1 MKTIHTFV
9 ATLAL
14 ASSAAI
20 LCAGM
25 GFGFGASNASKSGPK
40 IEGTYMLEY
49 RETSDGKKIVAPEIV
64 GMLSYSKTT
73 RNFNVYWMSG
83 GKPSS
88 ISMVAKYTL
97 SEKEYTEDCMY
108 YSENMD
114 GKGITYNTAATHGVS
129 PVTMKDGEIQFTPAL
144 HGEPMLSISKN
155 GMIATRTGSF
165 TDHWKKID

>member
-1 MKTIHTFV
+1 MKTVHTFV
-9 ATLAL
+9 ATLVL
-14 ASSAAI
+14 ASSAAM

-25 GFGFGASNASKSGPK
+25 GFGFGASNASTSGPK

-49 RETSDGKKIVAPEIV
+49 RETSDGKKVVAPEIV
-64 GMLSYSKTT
+64 GMLSYSKNV

-97 SEKEYTEDCMY
+97 SDKEYTEDCMY
-108 YSENMD
+108 YAENMD

-129 PVTMKDGEIQFTPAL
+129 PVTMKDGAIAFTPAL
-144 HGEPMLSISKN
+144 HGEPMLSITKS
-155 GMIATRTGSF
+155 GMTATRTGVF